1 MIVALVQF
9 PTGAASAEQMRE
21 RYRSTAPKYQ
31 KVAGLIRKYY
41 VFSEDEKKGGGIY
54 LFESKEAAEKLYTA
68 EWREYV
74 KELYGAEPVIQYL
87 ECPVVVD
94 NETAQILSA

>member
-1 MIVALVQF
+1 MD
-9 PTGAASAEQMRE
+9 QMRE

-31 KVAGLIRKYY
+31 QVVGLIRKYY
-41 VFSEDEKKGGGIY
+41 LLSEDGQKGGGVY

-68 EWREYV
+68 EWRRYV
-74 KELYGAEPVIQYL
+74 KELYGAEPVIQYF

-94 NETAQILSA
+94 NNTAQILGA